1 MRPASSITRRQATT
15 AIAAALGTFAG
26 GKAARADK
34 RSNTLIYG
42 QSVPVTHLGP
52 DYGAFLRYPAGYE
65 VGYVL
70 FDRLV
75 TFDADLNIRPQLAER
90 WDISA
95 DQKSATFRLRP
106 NMKFHDG
113 TPVDAEAV
121 KASLERML
129 DPARNTTN
137 GPIWSPIETVDALDP
152 LTVRIRTKEPYALL
166 LNTLAH
172 GSGAIVSPTAIK
184 ISGDKSMGM
193 QPVGAGPY
201 MLESFNQGQEVV
213 LKAFPDYWAGKP
225 KLDKI
230 IFRYVPEASTR
241 IAALK
246 TGSVD
251 VIDDIP
257 PHLVASIKQDANLDV
272 IARPGLRPLGLALQ
286 NSREPFN
293 DPRVRRALNNA
304 VPVKAIAEKLYF
316 GLAHVSDSPLAFNT
330 YGHKTVGHYEF
341 DPKKAAALL
350 QEAGYKKNASGTLER
365 DGKPFQIR
373 LITSDGMF
381 PGDLRVAEVC
391 AKSFQDLGIAV
402 EVKKVEKGSYWDY
415 LRAPLA
421 DLVWDAAV
429 FGFNPSNGAGSYHLD
444 AVFKSNADDAK
455 RPVSWNIARY
465 RNAHVDRLIDQAK
478 VTVDPQKH
486 TDLLAQAQTLVWND
500 APYVFLQVND
510 IVSAKRK
517 ELRDVEVWPIIFT
530 ITRNA
535 YY

>member
-1 MRPASSITRRQATT
+1 MRPARSITRRQAA
-15 AIAAALGTFAG
+15 AIAVGMGALAA

-34 RSNTLIYG
+34 HSNTLVYA

-75 TFDADLNIRPQLAER
+75 TFDTDLNIRPQLAER
-90 WDISA
+90 WEISA
-95 DQKSATFRLRP
+95 DQKSATFHLRAKV
-106 NMKFHDG
+106 KFHDG
-113 TPVDAEAV
+113 TPLDAEAV

-137 GPIWSPIETVDALDP
+137 GPIWSPIEGVDVVDP
-152 LTVRIRTKEPYALL
+152 LIMRIRTKEPYALL

-172 GSGAIVSPTAIK
+172 GSAAIVSPTAIK
-184 ISGDKSMGM
+184 VNGDKSMGM

-213 LKAFPDYWAGKP
+213 LKPFLDYWGGTP

-230 IFRYVPEASTR
+230 IFHYVPEASTR

-257 PHLVASIKQDANLDV
+257 AHLVGSIKQDANLDI

-286 NSREPFN
+286 NAREPFN
-293 DPRVRRALNNA
+293 DARVRRALNHA
-304 VPVKAIAEKLYF
+304 VPVQAIADRLYF
-316 GLAHVSDSPLAFNT
+316 GLAHTSDSPLAFNT
-330 YGHKTVGHYEF
+330 YGHKTISRYDF

-350 QEAGYKKNASGTLER
+350 QEAGYRKNASGTLER
-365 DGKPFQIR
+365 DGKPLQIR

-391 AKSFQDLGIAV
+391 AKAFQDLGIAV
-402 EVKKVEKGSYWDY
+402 EMKKVEKGSYWDY
-415 LRAPLA
+415 LRAPLS

-444 AVFKSNADDAK
+444 AVFRSDADHTK
-455 RPVSWNIARY
+455 RPASWNIARY
-465 RNAHVDRLIDQAK
+465 RNPEVDRLIDQAK
-478 VTVDPQKH
+478 VTIDQQKH
-486 TDLLAQAQTLVWND
+486 TELLAEAQKLVWND

-517 ELRDVEVWPIIFT
+517 ELKDVEIWPIIFT

-535 YY
+535 HY